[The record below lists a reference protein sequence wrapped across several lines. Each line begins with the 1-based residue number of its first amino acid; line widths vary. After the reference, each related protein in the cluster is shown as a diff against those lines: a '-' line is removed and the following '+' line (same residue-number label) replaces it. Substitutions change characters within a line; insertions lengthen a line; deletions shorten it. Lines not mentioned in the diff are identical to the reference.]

1 MATTISN
8 ELKLNVVLDSALI
21 ALREA
26 LLPLNSF
33 STVYNSVPLQ
43 GTDKIAVPFF
53 PLATDATSDFNGTYS
68 FGDTNAIN
76 SREITVNKRKYQALS
91 FTSAELA
98 RQPYFNPEQLGF
110 LKGRKLAEDILK
122 DILSVVTL
130 ANYGAPIHT
139 GTASTFDTDDLITIK
154 TLLDQARWP
163 KVSRTIILDNSYE
176 GALLKDSTI
185 KNTAAVGTSTAIQQ
199 GRLPQIAGFDV
210 IGTNL
215 IPGNSQNLVGM
226 VALPESILVAF
237 SPVQPAPG
245 VRDNLTAYETATDP
259 ETGLTIEYRS
269 WGDPNT
275 DTEKAVM
282 EVNYGF
288 AKGQEEALKRIISA
302 APAL

>member
-1 MATTISN
+1 MATTISS
-8 ELKLNVVLDSALI
+8 ELKLNVVLDSALV

-26 LLPLNSF
+26 LLPISSF

-53 PLATDATSDFNGTYS
+53 PQATDATSDFNGTYS
-68 FGDTNAIN
+68 FNDTNAIN

-91 FTSAELA
+91 FTSSELA

-130 ANYGAPIHT
+130 ANYGAPVHT
-139 GTASTFDTDDLITIK
+139 GAASTFDSDDMITIK
-154 TLLDQARWP
+154 TALDQAKWS
-163 KVSRTIILDNSYE
+163 KTARTMILDNTYE
-176 GALLKDSTI
+176 GALLKDAGI
-185 KNTAAVGTSTAIQQ
+185 KNASAVGTASAIQNGQ
-199 GRLPQIAGFDV
+199 LPSIAGFNV

-226 VALPESILVAF
+226 VALPEAILVAF
-237 SPVQPAPG
+237 SPVTPSAG
-245 VRDNLTAYETATDP
+245 VRNNLTAYETVTDP

-269 WGDPNT
+269 WGDPDT
-275 DTEKAVM
+275 DTEKSVI
-282 EVNYGF
+282 EVNYGY
-288 AKGQEEALKRIISA
+288 AKGHEAALKRIVSA
-302 APAL
+302 

>member
-1 MATTISN
+1 MATTISS
-8 ELKLNVVLDSALI
+8 ELKLNVVLDSALV

-26 LLPLNSF
+26 LLPISSF

-53 PLATDATSDFNGTYS
+53 PQATDATSDFNGTYS
-68 FGDTNAIN
+68 FNDTNAIN

-91 FTSAELA
+91 FTSSELA

-139 GTASTFDTDDLITIK
+139 GTASTFDSDDMITIK
-154 TLLDQARWP
+154 TALDQAKWS
-163 KVSRTIILDNSYE
+163 KTARTMILDNAYE
-176 GALLKDSTI
+176 GALLKDAGI
-185 KNTAAVGTSTAIQQ
+185 KNAAAVGTASAIQNGQ
-199 GRLPQIAGFDV
+199 LPSIAGFNV

-226 VALPESILVAF
+226 VALPEAILVAF
-237 SPVQPAPG
+237 SPVTPSAG
-245 VRDNLTAYETATDP
+245 VRNNLTAYETVTDP

-269 WGDPNT
+269 WGDPDT
-275 DTEKAVM
+275 DTEKSVI
-282 EVNYGF
+282 EVNYGY
-288 AKGQEEALKRIISA
+288 AKGHEAALKRIVSA
-302 APAL
+302 

>member
-1 MATTISN
+1 MATTISS
-8 ELKLNVVLDSALI
+8 ELKLNVVLDSALV

-68 FGDTNAIN
+68 FSDTNAIN

-91 FTSAELA
+91 FTSSELA

-110 LKGRKLAEDILK
+110 LKGRKLAEDILR
-122 DILSVVTL
+122 DVLGVVTL
-130 ANYGAPIHT
+130 ANYGAAIHT
-139 GTASTFDTDDLITIK
+139 GVSSSFDSDDLITMK
-154 TLLDQARWP
+154 TALDQAKWA
-163 KVSRTIILDNSYE
+163 KSSRVMILDNAYE
-176 GALLKDSTI
+176 GALLKDASI
-185 KNTAAVGTSTAIQQ
+185 KNAAAVGSSSAIQN

-226 VALPESILVAF
+226 VALPEAILVAF
-237 SPVQPAPG
+237 SPVAPSPG
-245 VRDNLTAYETATDP
+245 VRNNLTAYEVAVDP

-269 WGDPNT
+269 WGDPET
-275 DTEKAVM
+275 DTEKSVI

-288 AKGQEEALKRIISA
+288 ALGHAAALKRIVSA
-302 APAL
+302 

>member
-1 MATTISN
+1 MATTISS
-8 ELKLNVVLDSALI
+8 ELKLNVVIDSALV

-26 LLPLNSF
+26 LLPISSF

-53 PLATDATSDFNGTYS
+53 PQATDATSDFNGTYA
-68 FGDTNAIN
+68 FNDTNAIN

-91 FTSAELA
+91 FTSSELA

-130 ANYGAPIHT
+130 SNYGAPVHT
-139 GTASTFDTDDLITIK
+139 GAASTFDSDDMITIK
-154 TLLDQARWP
+154 TALDQAKWS
-163 KVSRTIILDNSYE
+163 KTARTMILDNAYE
-176 GALLKDSTI
+176 GALLKDAGI
-185 KNTAAVGTSTAIQQ
+185 KNASAVGTASAIQNGQ
-199 GRLPQIAGFDV
+199 LPSIAGFNV

-226 VALPESILVAF
+226 VALPEAILVAF
-237 SPVQPAPG
+237 SPVTPSAG
-245 VRDNLTAYETATDP
+245 VRNNLTAYETVTDP

-269 WGDPNT
+269 WGDPDT
-275 DTEKAVM
+275 DTEKSVI
-282 EVNYGF
+282 EVNYGY
-288 AKGQEEALKRIISA
+288 AKGHEAALKRIVSA
-302 APAL
+302 

>member
-1 MATTISN
+1 MATTISS
-8 ELKLNVVLDSALI
+8 ELKLNVVLDSALV

-33 STVYNSVPLQ
+33 STVFNSVPLQ

-68 FGDTNAIN
+68 FSDSNAIN
-76 SREITVNKRKYQALS
+76 SREITVNKRKYQTLS

-110 LKGRKLAEDILK
+110 QKGRKLAEDILR

-130 ANYGAPIHT
+130 ANYGAAIHT
-139 GTASTFDTDDLITIK
+139 GAASTFDSDDLITIK
-154 TLLDQARWP
+154 TALDVAKWP
-163 KVSRTIILDNSYE
+163 KVSRTVILDNAYE
-176 GALLKDSTI
+176 GALLKDASI
-185 KNTAAVGTSTAIQQ
+185 KNASAVGTPSAIQN

-226 VALPESILVAF
+226 VALPEAILVAF
-237 SPVQPAPG
+237 SPIQPAPA
-245 VRDNLTAYETATDP
+245 VRSHLTAYETAVDS

-269 WGDPNT
+269 WGDPDT

-288 AKGQEEALKRIISA
+288 SKGHEAALKRIVSA
-302 APAL
+302 

>member
-1 MATTISN
+1 MATTISS
-8 ELKLNVVLDSALI
+8 ELKLNVVLDSALV

-53 PLATDATSDFNGTYS
+53 PQATDATSDFNGTYS
-68 FGDTNAIN
+68 FNDTNAIN

-91 FTSAELA
+91 FTSSELA

-122 DILSVVTL
+122 DVLSVVTL

-139 GTASTFDTDDLITIK
+139 GAASTFDSDDLITMK
-154 TLLDQARWP
+154 TALDQAKWS
-163 KVSRTIILDNSYE
+163 KTARTMILDNSYE
-176 GALLKDSTI
+176 GALLKDNSI
-185 KNTAAVGTSTAIQQ
+185 KNASAVGTSSAIQQ
-199 GRLPQIAGFDV
+199 GQLPQIAGFNV

-226 VALPESILVAF
+226 VALPEAILVAF
-237 SPVQPAPG
+237 SPVTPSAG
-245 VRDNLTAYETATDP
+245 VRNNLTAYETVTDP

-269 WGDPNT
+269 WGDPDT
-275 DTEKAVM
+275 DTEKSVI

-288 AKGQEEALKRIISA
+288 AKGHEEALKRIVSA
-302 APAL
+302 

>member
-1 MATTISN
+1 MATTISS
-8 ELKLNVVLDSALI
+8 ELKLNVVLDSALV

-26 LLPLNSF
+26 LLPISSF

-53 PLATDATSDFNGTYS
+53 PQATDATSDFNGTYA
-68 FGDTNAIN
+68 FNDTNAIN

-91 FTSAELA
+91 FTSSELA

-130 ANYGAPIHT
+130 SNYGAPVHT
-139 GTASTFDTDDLITIK
+139 GAASTFDSDDMITIK
-154 TLLDQARWP
+154 TALDQAKWS
-163 KVSRTIILDNSYE
+163 KTARTMILDNAYE
-176 GALLKDSTI
+176 GALLKDAGI
-185 KNTAAVGTSTAIQQ
+185 KNASAVGTASAIQNGQ
-199 GRLPQIAGFDV
+199 LPSIAGFNV

-226 VALPESILVAF
+226 VALPEAILVAF
-237 SPVQPAPG
+237 SPVTPSAG
-245 VRDNLTAYETATDP
+245 VRNNLTAYETVTDP

-269 WGDPNT
+269 WGDPDT
-275 DTEKAVM
+275 DTEKSVI
-282 EVNYGF
+282 EVNYGY
-288 AKGQEEALKRIISA
+288 AKGHEAALKRIVSA
-302 APAL
+302 

>member
-8 ELKLNVVLDSALI
+8 ELKLNVVLDSALV

-26 LLPLNSF
+26 LLPINAF

-43 GTDKIAVPFF
+43 GTDKVSVPFF
-53 PLATDATSDFNGTYS
+53 PLATDATVDFNGTYAFS
-68 FGDTNAIN
+68 DTNAIN

-91 FTSAELA
+91 FTSSELA

-110 LKGRKLAEDILK
+110 LKGRKLAEDIIK

-130 ANYGAPIHT
+130 ANYGAPVLT
-139 GTASTFDTDDLITIK
+139 SAASAFDSDDVITIK
-154 TLLDQARWP
+154 TALDQAKWA
-163 KVSRTIILDNSYE
+163 KSSRTMILDNAYE
-176 GALLKDSTI
+176 GALLKDAGI
-185 KNTAAVGTSTAIQQ
+185 KNAAAVGTASAIQN
-199 GRLPQIAGFDV
+199 GLLPSIAGFNV

-226 VALPESILVAF
+226 VALPEAILVAF
-237 SPVQPAPG
+237 SPVTPSSG
-245 VRDNLTAYETATDP
+245 VRASLTNYETVTDP

-269 WGDPNT
+269 WGDPDT
-275 DTEKAVM
+275 DTEKSVI

-288 AKGQEEALKRIISA
+288 ALGHAAALKRIVSA
-302 APAL
+302 

>member
-1 MATTISN
+1 MATTISS

-53 PLATDATSDFNGTYS
+53 PLATDATSDFNGTYAFS
-68 FGDTNAIN
+68 DSNAIN

-91 FTSAELA
+91 FTSSELA

-110 LKGRKLAEDILK
+110 LKGRKLAEDILR
-122 DILSVVTL
+122 DVLGVVTL
-130 ANYGAPIHT
+130 ANYGAAIHT
-139 GTASTFDTDDLITIK
+139 GAASSFDSDDLITMK
-154 TLLDQARWP
+154 TALDQAKWA
-163 KVSRTIILDNSYE
+163 KSSRVMILDNAYE
-176 GALLKDSTI
+176 GALLKDASI
-185 KNTAAVGTSTAIQQ
+185 KNAAAVGSASAIQN

-226 VALPESILVAF
+226 VALPEAILVAF
-237 SPVQPAPG
+237 SPVAPSPG
-245 VRDNLTAYETATDP
+245 VRNNLTAYEVAVDP
-259 ETGLTIEYRS
+259 ETGLTIEDRS
-269 WGDPNT
+269 WGDPDT
-275 DTEKAVM
+275 DTEKSVI

-288 AKGQEEALKRIISA
+288 ALGHAAALKRIVSA
-302 APAL
+302 

>member
-8 ELKLNVVLDSALI
+8 ELKLNVVLDSALV

-26 LLPLNSF
+26 LLPINAF

-53 PLATDATSDFNGTYS
+53 PLATDATVDFNGTYAFS
-68 FGDTNAIN
+68 DTNAIN

-91 FTSAELA
+91 FTSSELA

-110 LKGRKLAEDILK
+110 LKGRKLAEDIIK
-122 DILSVVTL
+122 DILSVVTT
-130 ANYGAPIHT
+130 ANYGAPVLT
-139 GTASTFDTDDLITIK
+139 SAASAFDSDDVITIK
-154 TLLDQARWP
+154 TALDQAKWA
-163 KVSRTIILDNSYE
+163 KSSRTMILDNAYE
-176 GALLKDSTI
+176 GALLKDAGI
-185 KNTAAVGTSTAIQQ
+185 KNAAAVGTASAIQN
-199 GRLPQIAGFDV
+199 GLLPSIAGFNV

-226 VALPESILVAF
+226 VALPEAILVAF
-237 SPVQPAPG
+237 SPVTPSSG
-245 VRDNLTAYETATDP
+245 VRASLTNYETVTDP

-269 WGDPNT
+269 WGDPDT
-275 DTEKAVM
+275 DTEKSVI

-288 AKGQEEALKRIISA
+288 ALGHAAALKRIVSA
-302 APAL
+302 

>member
-1 MATTISN
+1 MATTISS
-8 ELKLNVVLDSALI
+8 ELKLNVVLDSALM

-33 STVYNSVPLQ
+33 STVFNSVPLQ
-43 GTDKIAVPFF
+43 GTNKIAVPFY

-91 FTSAELA
+91 FTSSELA

-110 LKGRKLAEDILK
+110 LKGRKLAEDILR
-122 DILSVVTL
+122 DVLSVVTL
-130 ANYGAPIHT
+130 ANFGAAIHT
-139 GTASTFDTDDLITIK
+139 GAASGFDSDDMITMK
-154 TLLDQARWP
+154 TVLDQSKWA
-163 KVSRTIILDNSYE
+163 KTSRSMVLDNAYE
-176 GALLKDSTI
+176 GALLKDAAI
-185 KNTAAVGTSTAIQQ
+185 KNAAAVGSATAIQN

-215 IPGNSQNLVGM
+215 VPDNGENLVGM
-226 VALPESILVAF
+226 VALPEAILVAF
-237 SPVQPAPG
+237 SPVQPSPG
-245 VRDNLTAYETATDP
+245 VRANLTAYEVATDP

-269 WGDPNT
+269 WGDPDT
-275 DTEKAVM
+275 DTEKSVM

-288 AKGQEEALKRIISA
+288 AKGHEAALKRIVSA
-302 APAL
+302 

>member
-1 MATTISN
+1 MATTISS
-8 ELKLNVVLDSALI
+8 ELKLNVVLDSALV

-43 GTDKIAVPFF
+43 GTDKISVPFF
-53 PLATDATSDFNGTYS
+53 PQATDATSDFNGTYA
-68 FGDTNAIN
+68 FNDANAIN

-91 FTSAELA
+91 FTSSELA

-130 ANYGAPIHT
+130 ANYGAAIHT
-139 GTASTFDTDDLITIK
+139 GAASTFDSDDVISIK
-154 TLLDQARWP
+154 TALDQAKWA
-163 KVSRTIILDNSYE
+163 KTSRTMILDNAYE
-176 GALLKDSTI
+176 GALLKDASI
-185 KNTAAVGTSTAIQQ
+185 KNASAVGTASAIQQ
-199 GRLPQIAGFDV
+199 GQLPQIAGFNV

-215 IPGNSQNLVGM
+215 VPGNSQNLVGM
-226 VALPESILVAF
+226 VALPEAILVAF
-237 SPVQPAPG
+237 SPVTPSSG
-245 VRDNLTAYETATDP
+245 VRSSLTAYETVTDP

-269 WGDPNT
+269 WGDADT
-275 DTEKAVM
+275 DTEKSVI

-288 AKGQEEALKRIISA
+288 AKGHEAALKRIVSA
-302 APAL
+302 